1 MDKFRVFWPSV
12 SNLTKKIRITAKNI
26 FPELIEKWHILRLK
40 GKIKVK
46 KSQK

>member
-1 MDKFRVFWPSV
+1 M
-12 SNLTKKIRITAKNI
+12 SNLTKKIGITAKNI
-26 FPELIEKWHILRLK
+26 FPELIEKWHFLRLK